1 MEEDSLPIPEDASEL
16 DEFAFKDSTAYKR
29 SKIIKD
35 SIRGNEKFNLFGDY
49 RNRNVANNLIDL
61 YTEYDSFV
69 LENKLNFKEQELL
82 LSFVN
87 SEVMNVSAEL
97 GNLQSKPD
105 VDLSSEEIEKLDDI
119 LDKAKKDFKGKL
131 EIELSS
137 IKGVPDNISELT
149 DTPTNVVDDVT
160 SYIEDYEDLVKM
172 QKNLEKNVVG
182 ELPVEQV
189 ATMYDEALM
198 DRGNISL
205 EDFHN
210 NYPKELG
217 EISRYDNKIFNKEF
231 ITFDDYYNNFG
242 NGYQLKEGVTPEQ
255 FRKSL
260 ENFINEIDNNV
271 LRDGIREKFIK
282 YDTFANGLSDTTIK
296 SKVLTL
302 VNGDV
307 FNDIIA
313 FNENL
318 YTQEVNEDIATA
330 FLGYEEATP
339 VEDAYWAEVE
349 DWELDAEGNPIR
361 PETPDT
367 KTYEGKLNK
376 YYDLAIEDNKYMNNH
391 LDTPTNVVDNKL
403 STFDTTLNSAD
414 GNVEFY
420 IKHQGTQVSA
430 NDIRY
435 NPNLGSDTEK
445 FIPGFYGEPV
455 GDVSAKTMGIKIQD
469 NPVSNYYKVQVNT
482 NNLLITQPDGFLGNQ
497 IDKVD
502 WNIFAKETGISLS
515 DIKNPKTQNVNSLI
529 NELKQLGLDDGI
541 IAEGFRK
548 SGIEGFVELKGDW
561 REVVLIDPNDDLGI
575 GSKLNIEDATE
586 VEFLNNQS
594 KVNQIDELVIKPT
607 NVVDDI
613 PPNQT
618 LRVMEESGLSSH
630 SERIRKVAQDY
641 HKIAGLSDPEFK
653 PAMIFSDEIGI
664 TSADIFDQL
673 PMYDD
678 TAIPYYNKFIR
689 ETNMQYE
696 TLIDS
701 GMQFELT
708 DTDPYTPN
716 RAGHAQ
722 MINDMENGVLK
733 VLSTESGFGNELTNS
748 ANPMLVQ
755 SKYTDINGRVMLEND
770 VFRAVHDT
778 FGHGMRGNT
787 FGPVGEYNAWLA
799 HKEMYSSDAKRV
811 MTTETLGQN
820 TYTNYGQHMRDA
832 NGNLL
837 SKGDPNYLKPADRPY
852 ATQKV
857 ALMPQEIIETAGKV
871 VEDVSEL
878 VDPKALNKVV
888 EAANAN
894 PGVVDNIFKT
904 SKKIVGKMF
913 STVGAIAD
921 PGDIAITQGIARLLP
936 RLGVG
941 VIAAPA
947 LAAYVGYELTVLLVD
962 AANAVNKAA
971 QNQNFGYGS
980 QYTPSFMGGKT
991 LQGTEPES
999 VDVNWKKFGQDVWT
1013 EFGEVSDTWSLSW
1026 KISEPIIDY
1035 AFKEYAKYKNNS
1047 GNMNTGYIGS
1057 FNR

>member
-1 MEEDSLPIPEDASEL
+1 
-16 DEFAFKDSTAYKR
+16 
-29 SKIIKD
+29 
-35 SIRGNEKFNLFGDY
+35 
-49 RNRNVANNLIDL
+49 
-61 YTEYDSFV
+61 
-69 LENKLNFKEQELL
+69 
-82 LSFVN
+82 
-87 SEVMNVSAEL
+87 
-97 GNLQSKPD
+97 
-105 VDLSSEEIEKLDDI
+105 
-119 LDKAKKDFKGKL
+119 
-131 EIELSS
+131 
-137 IKGVPDNISELT
+137 
-149 DTPTNVVDDVT
+149 
-160 SYIEDYEDLVKM
+160 
-172 QKNLEKNVVG
+172 
-182 ELPVEQV
+182 
-189 ATMYDEALM
+189 
-198 DRGNISL
+198 
-205 EDFHN
+205 
-210 NYPKELG
+210 
-217 EISRYDNKIFNKEF
+217 
-231 ITFDDYYNNFG
+231 
-242 NGYQLKEGVTPEQ
+242 
-255 FRKSL
+255 
-260 ENFINEIDNNV
+260 
-271 LRDGIREKFIK
+271 
-282 YDTFANGLSDTTIK
+282 
-296 SKVLTL
+296 
-302 VNGDV
+302 
-307 FNDIIA
+307 
-313 FNENL
+313 
-318 YTQEVNEDIATA
+318 
-330 FLGYEEATP
+330 
-339 VEDAYWAEVE
+339 
-349 DWELDAEGNPIR
+349 
-361 PETPDT
+361 
-367 KTYEGKLNK
+367 
-376 YYDLAIEDNKYMNNH
+376 
-391 LDTPTNVVDNKL
+391 
-403 STFDTTLNSAD
+403 
-414 GNVEFY
+414 
-420 IKHQGTQVSA
+420 
-430 NDIRY
+430 
-435 NPNLGSDTEK
+435 
-445 FIPGFYGEPV
+445 
-455 GDVSAKTMGIKIQD
+455 
-469 NPVSNYYKVQVNT
+469 
-482 NNLLITQPDGFLGNQ
+482 
-497 IDKVD
+497 
-502 WNIFAKETGISLS
+502 
-515 DIKNPKTQNVNSLI
+515 
-529 NELKQLGLDDGI
+529 
-541 IAEGFRK
+541 
-548 SGIEGFVELKGDW
+548 
-561 REVVLIDPNDDLGI
+561 
-575 GSKLNIEDATE
+575 
-586 VEFLNNQS
+586 
-594 KVNQIDELVIKPT
+594 
-607 NVVDDI
+607 
-613 PPNQT
+613 
-618 LRVMEESGLSSH
+618 
-630 SERIRKVAQDY
+630 
-641 HKIAGLSDPEFK
+641 
-653 PAMIFSDEIGI
+653 
-664 TSADIFDQL
+664 
-673 PMYDD
+673 
-678 TAIPYYNKFIR
+678 
-689 ETNMQYE
+689 
-696 TLIDS
+696 
-701 GMQFELT
+701 MQFELT

-888 EAANAN
+888 EAVNAN